1 MMISELKIYNFR
13 RFKSVDGAP
22 GLQITFHK
30 GLNALIGENDSGKTA
45 VIDALKLVLL
55 TQSNEYIRPVDEDF
69 YRPTNGDTCSEF
81 RIDCT
86 ITDFTQN
93 EAKNFIEYL
102 KFKKNGEKVEYTL
115 ELHYRAWKEGHKI
128 FQELRVGDVDDGIS
142 IDGKAR
148 DLLKAVYLKPL
159 RDAEREM
166 SSGRGSRI
174 SQILLNHPVFKDK
187 KEHIVLDIFQ
197 DANKRIEDY
206 FTDDAEGK
214 RILKTIRDNLESFND
229 KGQASNAELKTS
241 DIQLKAILESL
252 SLNAPEINPGLGE
265 LNLLFIAAEL
275 LLLKDDTDGGMKLA
289 LIEELE
295 AHLHPQAQL
304 RLISFLQNEYNEN
317 DVQIII
323 STHSPILASKI
334 NLKNLILM
342 KDGVGYD
349 LAEGMTGLQK
359 GDYLFLQRFLDSTKA
374 NLFFAKGII
383 MVEGDAE
390 NILIPVI
397 ADILGYPLEKY
408 GVSIVNVGSTA
419 FLRYSG
425 IMVRKDGHTI
435 GIPVSVI
442 TDCDVKPYDVDPVTK
457 ERKFNEKT
465 AESAQAEK
473 EKNEKYTNG
482 SVHGFTSPRWTLEY
496 CIAMSSLAEDFHKAV
511 HYGMKILNAR
521 EYISLTD
528 KKITEAN
535 QAAEEEARQWHG
547 LSQGETAYK
556 IYDLMLN
563 EDGKSS
569 LKAIV
574 AQCLASILQWKI
586 SVIPSGLTQ
595 EKMFDLDLYGLKT
608 DEQKKSELK
617 SKIERDQFLSYI
629 VNAIKYAAGE
639 AV

>member
-1 MMISELKIYNFR
+1 MISELKIYNFR

-22 GLQITFHK
+22 GLKITFHK

-55 TQSNEYIRPVDEDF
+55 TQSNEYIRPTDEDF
-69 YRPTNGDTCSEF
+69 HKSTNGDVCSEF
-81 RIDCT
+81 KIDCT
-86 ITDFTQN
+86 ITEFTQN

-102 KFKKNGEKVEYTL
+102 MFKKNGHKVEYTI
-115 ELHYRAWKEGHKI
+115 ELHYRAWKEGYKI
-128 FQELRVGDVDDGIS
+128 FQELRVGDIDDGVL

-166 SSGRGSRI
+166 SSGRSSRI

-187 KEHIVLDIFQ
+187 KEHVILDIFQ
-197 DANKRIEDY
+197 EANEKIEDY
-206 FTDDAEGK
+206 FTDDEEGK
-214 RILKTIRDNLESFND
+214 HILQTIRDNLESFND

-304 RLISFLQNEYNEN
+304 RLISYLQNEYNEN

-342 KDGVGYD
+342 KDGFGYD
-349 LAEGMTGLQK
+349 LAEERTGLQK

-408 GVSIVNVGSTA
+408 GISIVNVGSTA

-425 IMVRKDGHTI
+425 IMVRKDGNLI

-442 TDCDVKPYDVDPVTK
+442 TDCDVRPYDVDLVTK
-457 ERKFNEKT
+457 EKKFNEKID
-465 AESAQAEK
+465 ESKQAEK

-482 SVHGFTSPRWTLEY
+482 SVRGFTSPRWTLEY
-496 CIAMSSLAEDFHKAV
+496 CIAMSCLSEDFHQSV
-511 HYGMKILNAR
+511 HYGKKIQNAR
-521 EYISLTD
+521 EYISLTNE
-528 KKITEAN
+528 KITEAN
-535 QAAEEEARQWHG
+535 QEVEKEAEQWKD
-547 LSQGETAYK
+547 LPQWKTAYE
-556 IYDLMLN
+556 IYSLMLG

-574 AQCLASILQWKI
+574 AQCLASVLRWKI
-586 SVIPSGLTQ
+586 SVIPDGLAQ

-608 DEQKKSELK
+608 DDQKTSELK
-617 SKIERDQFLSYI
+617 SENERNQFLSYI
-629 VNAIKYAAGE
+629 VKAIKYAAGE